1 MNPAHLPSTFRAP
14 PAHLLSIPVRGGAL
28 GGSLGDAPDFRRIPP
43 PILPPNADFHNRHSV
58 HSRNIWPKFLVGPSS
73 HLIPSHLIPSHL
85 ISSHL
90 ISSHLASG
98 RSSALHERGGIT
110 SDLSA
115 PPVHL
120 PKTFGAPP
128 AHLQDISSTPPA
140 HLQHT
145 SSASPG
151 NALTSAHCQ
160 FTRTSRAPPPISRP
174 GWYRTPPL
182 PTSHFPVPSSHFQF
196 PLPVPTSSS
205 HFPAPTPQF
214 RPSLCNGPEPVWG
227 VTGAIEGG

>member
-73 HLIPSHLIPSHL
+73 HPISSHP

-90 ISSHLASG
+90 ICSHLASG

-128 AHLQDISSTPPA
+128 AHLQHTSSTPPA
-140 HLQHT
+140 HPQVMRSPPRT
-145 SSASPG
+145 AS
-151 NALTSAHCQ
+151 L
-160 FTRTSRAPPPISRP
+160 RAPPAHRRP
-174 GWYRTPPL
+174 SPGQGGTGPPHFPL
-182 PTSHFPVPSSHFQF
+182 PTSRFPVPTSSSHFQF
-196 PLPVPTSSS
+196 PLPSS

>member
-1 MNPAHLPSTFRAP
+1 MRLTFAEFLRQFSHQTLIFTTDIPSTP
-14 PAHLLSIPVRGGAL
+14 ETSG
-28 GGSLGDAPDFRRIPP
+28 
-43 PILPPNADFHNRHSV
+43 PNSWSDR
-58 HSRNIWPKFLVGPSS
+58 
-73 HLIPSHLIPSHL
+73 HL
-85 ISSHL
+85 ISSL
-90 ISSHLASG
+90 LFSSLLFSSHLASG

-145 SSASPG
+145 SSTPPAHPQVMRSPPRTAS
-151 NALTSAHCQ
+151 L
-160 FTRTSRAPPPISRP
+160 RAPPAHRRP
-174 GWYRTPPL
+174 SPGQGGTGPPHFPL
-182 PTSHFPVPSSHFQF
+182 PTSRFPVPTSSSHFQF
-196 PLPVPTSSS
+196 PLPSS

>member
-1 MNPAHLPSTFRAP
+1 MRLTFAEFLRQFSHQTLIFTTDIPSTP
-14 PAHLLSIPVRGGAL
+14 ETSG
-28 GGSLGDAPDFRRIPP
+28 
-43 PILPPNADFHNRHSV
+43 PNSWSDR
-58 HSRNIWPKFLVGPSS
+58 
-73 HLIPSHLIPSHL
+73 HLIPSHLIQSHLIPSHPIPSHL
-85 ISSHL
+85 IC
-90 ISSHLASG
+90 SHLASG